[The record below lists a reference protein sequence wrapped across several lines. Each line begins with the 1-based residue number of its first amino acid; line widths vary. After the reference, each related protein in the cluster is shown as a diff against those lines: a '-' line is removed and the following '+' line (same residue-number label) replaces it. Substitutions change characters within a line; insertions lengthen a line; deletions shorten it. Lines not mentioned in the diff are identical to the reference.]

1 MGLMVESAGSSAAQ
15 PGSFWAPRPV
25 PLLMLGGA
33 LAFTLVLSSGLLGGR
48 WPVPEAVWRAAA
60 AVALAFG
67 LNRLAARLALSLLQ
81 GEGRTDAAAALHYSA
96 AVLWTA
102 PLLSLARQDEALVLA
117 GTLAAAFAASRALRR
132 PLARTANQDDSWR
145 PRRFLSPDPEPP
157 ESTASLLPRTSAL
170 LGHLGLFCAAAGW
183 PVPGAVLAAAAAW
196 MAGWIP
202 APLPQPA
209 GGGVWKARGVALAS
223 ALAAVTVAF
232 AAIVERPAAGSP
244 PAGRAARAAAGAGR
258 FSDPQLLSGVV
269 LIAPAPRNTRLP
281 APAPAAS
288 RSPGNWLPART
299 PPRREIPFTGVYWI
313 FPAGLPQPPAS
324 SWIVRDSPLNYRFE
338 SVDRTALFM
347 QAVQELPWPV
357 DPRCCRALEV
367 AVTNADRM
375 AGSLA
380 LEVWLIAGS
389 GRERRRASLGIQPV
403 ARAGRATLRFPMRS
417 GSVPAGFHRIVVD
430 FHLSGRRI
438 HQSAQAAIEQFR
450 FAP

>member
-1 MGLMVESAGSSAAQ
+1 MLESAGSPAVQ
-15 PGSFWAPRPV
+15 PGSVWAPRPV
-25 PLLMLGGA
+25 PFLVLGGA
-33 LAFTLVLSSGLLGGR
+33 LALTLMLSSGLLGGR
-48 WPVPEAVWRAAA
+48 WPAPEAAWRAAA

-67 LNRLAARLALSLLQ
+67 LNRLTARLALPLLQ
-81 GEGRTDAAAALHYSA
+81 DGARTDAAAALRYSA
-96 AVLWTA
+96 AVLWAA
-102 PLLSLARQDEALVLA
+102 PLMSLARQHEALILP
-117 GTLAAAFAASRALRR
+117 GTLAAAFAA
-132 PLARTANQDDSWR
+132 ARTVRKAVGSEEGGPENEPWR
-145 PRRFLSPDPEPP
+145 PRRFLSPDAEPP
-157 ESTASLLPRTSAL
+157 ESSASLLPRTSAL
-170 LGHLGLFCAAAGW
+170 LAHLGLFCAAAGW
-183 PVPGAVLAAAAAW
+183 TVAGALLAAAAAW

-209 GGGVWKARGVALAS
+209 RDGLWKARGVALAS

-232 AAIVERPAAGSP
+232 AAIVERPAVESA

-258 FSDPQLLSGVV
+258 FSDPQLHSGVV

-288 RSPGNWLPART
+288 RPPGNWLPART

-338 SVDRTALFM
+338 SVDRTALVM

-367 AVTNADRM
+367 AVMNADRI

-403 ARAGRATLRFPMRS
+403 ARAGRAMLRFPMRS

-430 FHLSGRRI
+430 FHLAGRRI

-450 FAP
+450 LVP